1 MRVGILKAVAN
12 PPTILWG
19 PFLPVMINLA
29 VQFPLMFMAIG
40 IFDMNPLVFLTS
52 TIIVHTFLVA
62 YGAKEP
68 HISQM
73 LQAYGET
80 HRVSK
85 NLYKVKGNKFE
96 P

>member
-29 VQFPLMFMAIG
+29 VQFPFMFMAIG
-40 IFDMNPLVFLTS
+40 IFGMNPLVFLTS
-52 TIIVHTFLVA
+52 IVVVHTLLVM